1 MPEAAAAPVDTSKL
15 SLEPAPQRIAYARE
29 VRFGIVMYGGVS
41 LAIYI
46 NGVANELFELA
57 CATPKVDGDVPEPN
71 STRAVYARLARL
83 LRNPDLRLAYSA
95 HLANPALPDP
105 FEQPALAD
113 GGERVRFVIDVI
125 SGTSAGGING
135 VFLAKALANGQA
147 FSALKEMWIQ
157 EGDIDLLLNDET
169 SYEGIPF
176 AKTGEPPKSLL
187 NSDRMYLKLLGAM
200 ETMERMP
207 PTTSPIGGGES
218 ALSDELDLYVTTTD
232 IRGAVVPL
240 RLFDKVVYEKR
251 HKQVYHFQYGAA
263 GGNALDND
271 FDNANTTFLAFAARC
286 TSSFPFAFEPMQVK
300 DALRLIAL
308 RINTE
313 SPDLVRWKSFFWGL
327 SPLDMRGDGWT
338 QRAFGDGGYLDNKP
352 FSYVVNALS
361 WRMATVPIERKLIY
375 IEPAPAH
382 PELAAQSS
390 GRKPNALENAANAL
404 TSIPQYETIREDLQ
418 AVLER
423 NRRIERVERIVRKV
437 ETDVD
442 LADEEPFARVL
453 LEKGKVTDW
462 SKLDLTQMIA
472 YYGVA
477 FLPYWRLRMTTVTDN
492 VADRLADHWR
502 VDRQSDRLYAM
513 RALVRAWREE
523 HYYEHLKTRV
533 ATQAEP
539 INAFLNDFDIQY
551 RLRRTAFLL
560 RKTHQLVRVVSQLA
574 LPASERAVATDVEA
588 ALQTRLL
595 KRRPEIEKR
604 DNLGAA
610 QEALTQLRSGLGQA
624 FSDLRGKAWPDDGAL
639 GPRVSNEDSELLG
652 RLLGLIIGEKPA
664 EPLRTLPGVNGL
676 PVRVLTAK
684 LPLPSPLRTLQ
695 ENVFARTQGLF
706 EAARL
711 GHRTQLQ
718 DQLEQHILTLR
729 DGFIRYFR
737 DGSTNEK
744 LRVRDL
750 LGNPSLEV
758 RTEPTQEMPGR
769 QVVFATVGD
778 VALPRFAAALN
789 TPGGRLVREFLG
801 EYYLRFDEYD
811 QISFPLYF
819 DTGTGEPSTVE
830 VVRVSPED
838 APSLINEQPGE
849 PRKKLAGTALF
860 NFGGFLD
867 AQWRRNDIMWG
878 RLDGCERLLATLLP
892 EDEPLR
898 NALLTQ
904 AQRAILQEEMS
915 PAGYGKLVQ
924 LFAEALESEN
934 QPTLHLA
941 FENLWPKLGQD
952 DRQRHT
958 RLTLALKAVFE
969 GDELIAYVK
978 KHYEVR
984 REFDT
989 EKSLKTASRAIT
1001 ITGRIL
1007 EQIEKEQSGS
1017 ASRLVWVTR
1026 AGRSFQALL
1035 AVSTPGSIL
1044 DKLRTHGLFML
1055 YAFET
1060 LLFFGALLF
1069 GSVDARN
1076 FALTAFSVT
1085 LALHIATLFT
1095 GDLLHRASQ
1104 EPNQS
1109 LWQKLAWWL
1118 AGDVSMP
1125 RVVWLRRAGI
1135 TAVVVLLALA
1145 TLGVAGAMISG
1156 TSMLCRKPA
1165 PEAPR
1170 TGAAAWFCGD

>member
-1 MPEAAAAPVDTSKL
+1 MTDTAA
-15 SLEPAPQRIAYARE
+15 EPRIAYDRE

-57 CATPKVDGDVPEPN
+57 CATPKVEGDAPAPDG
-71 STRAVYARLARL
+71 TRAVYARLSRL
-83 LRNPDLRLAYSA
+83 LRNPALREKYRA
-95 HLANPALPDP
+95 HLENPALPDP
-105 FEQPALAD
+105 LKQPPDAD

-125 SGTSAGGING
+125 AGTSAGGING
-135 VFLAKALANGQA
+135 VFLAKALANGQPFA
-147 FSALKEMWIQ
+147 ALKTMWVQ
-157 EGDIDLLLNDET
+157 EGDIDLLLNDDA
-169 SYEGIPF
+169 SYAGIAF
-176 AKTGEPPKSLL
+176 AKTGEPPQSLL
-187 NSDRMYLKLLGAM
+187 NSDRMYLKLLDAM

-207 PTTSPIGGGES
+207 PAAAPIGSGES

-251 HKQVYHFQYGAA
+251 HKQVYHFQYGA
-263 GGNALDND
+263 GGGKALGND
-271 FDNANTTFLAFAARC
+271 FANANTSFLAFAARC
-286 TSSFPFAFEPMQVK
+286 TSSFPFAFEPMQVT
-300 DALRLIAL
+300 DALRLLA
-308 RINTE
+308 RRVDTE
-313 SPDLVRWKSFFWGL
+313 APDLARWRSFFAGL
-327 SPLDMRGDGWT
+327 SPQDMRSDGWT

-361 WRMATVPIERKLIY
+361 WRMATVPMERKLIY

-382 PELAAQSS
+382 PELDRQA
-390 GRKPNALENAANAL
+390 GLRKPNALANASDAL

-442 LADEEPFARVL
+442 MVDEEPFARVIQ
-453 LEKGKVTDW
+453 EKGRVPDW
-462 SKLDLTQMIA
+462 SELDLGRMIG
-472 YYGVA
+472 YYGAA
-477 FLPYWRLRMTTVTDN
+477 FLPYWRLRMTTVTDD

-523 HYYEHLKTRV
+523 HYYEHQKTKTP
-533 ATQAEP
+533 TQTRS
-539 INAFLNDFDIQY
+539 INAFVNDFDIQY
-551 RLRRTAFLL
+551 RLRRAAFLL
-560 RKTHQLVRVVSQLA
+560 RKTHHLVGVVSQLA
-574 LPASERAVATDVEA
+574 MHPSARAVPTDAEA
-588 ALQTRLL
+588 ALQARLL
-595 KRRPEIEKR
+595 KQMPSLAT
-604 DNLGAA
+604 DA
-610 QEALTQLRSGLGQA
+610 QRAPAQAALTQLRSGLWQA
-624 FSDLRGKAWPDDGAL
+624 FSDLRAKAWPSDAAL
-639 GPRVSNEDSELLG
+639 GPRVSDEDSELLG
-652 RLLGLIIGEKPA
+652 RLLGLIIGEKLA
-664 EPLRTLPGVNGL
+664 EPLQTLPGTDGR
-676 PVRVLTAK
+676 PVRVLTAA

-695 ENVFARTQGLF
+695 ENVFARTQRLF

-718 DQLEQHILTLR
+718 DQLEGHILALSAS
-729 DGFIRYFR
+729 FASFFR
-737 DGSTNEK
+737 EGSTDDK

-750 LGNPSLEV
+750 LGNPTLDV
-758 RTEPTQEMPGR
+758 RTEPTEQMADR
-769 QVVFATVGD
+769 QVVVATVGD
-778 VALPRFAAALN
+778 VALPQFAAALN
-789 TPGGRLVREFLG
+789 TPAGRLLRSFLG

-811 QISFPLYF
+811 QISFPLYY

-838 APSLINEQPGE
+838 APSLIDEKPGE
-849 PRKKLAGTALF
+849 ARKKLAGTALF

-892 EDEPLR
+892 DDDLLR
-898 NALLTQ
+898 NALLMQ

-915 PAGYGKLVQ
+915 PAGYDRLVQ
-924 LFAEALESEN
+924 LFAAALDAEN
-934 QPTLHLA
+934 QPTLKAA
-941 FENLWPKLGQD
+941 FENLWPQFGD
-952 DRQRHT
+952 DDAQRHT

-984 REFDT
+984 RQLDT

-1026 AGRSFQALL
+1026 AGRAFQALL

-1044 DKLRTHGLFML
+1044 DKLRSHGLFML
-1055 YAFET
+1055 YAVEVLVFA
-1060 LLFFGALLF
+1060 GALVF
-1069 GSVDARN
+1069 GSVDSRN
-1076 FALTAFSVT
+1076 FALTAFGVT
-1085 LALHIATLFT
+1085 LALHLATLFT
-1095 GDLLHRASQ
+1095 GDLLQRAGNDPGQ
-1104 EPNQS
+1104 T

-1118 AGDVSMP
+1118 GGDVSKP
-1125 RVVWLRRAGI
+1125 RVVWLRRAAVA
-1135 TAVVVLLALA
+1135 AVVVVLALA
-1145 TLGVAGAMISG
+1145 GLGLAGAMISG
-1156 TSMLCRKPA
+1156 KAMLCGKPS
-1165 PEAPR
+1165 PDAPR
-1170 TGAAAWFCGD
+1170 LGARGWFCGD